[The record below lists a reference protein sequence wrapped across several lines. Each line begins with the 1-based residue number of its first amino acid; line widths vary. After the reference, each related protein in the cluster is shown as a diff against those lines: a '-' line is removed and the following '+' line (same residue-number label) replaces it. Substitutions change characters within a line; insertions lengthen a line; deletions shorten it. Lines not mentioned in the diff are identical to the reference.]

1 MLLETVCGEPATH
14 LTRTTSPT
22 TLSTLTIKGEV

>member
-1 MLLETVCGEPATH
+1 MLLETVRGEPTTR

-22 TLSTLTIKGEV
+22 TLSTLTTKGEV